1 MRETSIQCI
10 ARKFLVPRLAE
21 RFQSQ
26 INHVGLAQA
35 LIQSSLLPE
44 WGSLSAELSPCQR
57 PADLPEARS
66 CRPEL
71 LLSCK
76 THKLAR

>member
-35 LIQSSLLPE
+35 LIYSSSCQNGDHCQQS
-44 WGSLSAELSPCQR
+44 
-57 PADLPEARS
+57 
-66 CRPEL
+66 
-71 LLSCK
+71 
-76 THKLAR
+76 